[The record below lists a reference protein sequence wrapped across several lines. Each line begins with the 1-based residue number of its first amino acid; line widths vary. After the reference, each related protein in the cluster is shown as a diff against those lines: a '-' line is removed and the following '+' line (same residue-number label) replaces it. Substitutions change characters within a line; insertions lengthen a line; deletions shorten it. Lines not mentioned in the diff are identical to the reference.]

1 MEGTSTLALLG
12 AMCIMEVTASGT
24 RPRALTTERGLRMA
38 GKKNGNMEAARA
50 IFENYVEQEREKIE
64 SRGYYTTNAY
74 DDFAKAARIIN
85 PDITTEE
92 LDKLYFENYNSQ
104 KYRRTARHWWEDSDK
119 AESIVNLMADILAT
133 APTDKFM
140 SRTDILEAAGAKKY
154 KPRWSAAY
162 WEADAL
168 HAFELLEEANVFSK
182 MDIMTC
188 GKVFIH
194 MFMMV

>member
-1 MEGTSTLALLG
+1 MAKKDSSAKR
-12 AMCIMEVTASGT
+12 ARDIFAS
-24 RPRALTTERGLRMA
+24 
-38 GKKNGNMEAARA
+38 
-50 IFENYVEQEREKIE
+50 YVAQEREKLE
-64 SRGYYTTNAY
+64 NRYLDTTNAY
-74 DDFAKAARIIN
+74 DDFAKAAKIVN
-85 PDITTEE
+85 PNLTPDE

-104 KYRRTARHWWEDSDK
+104 KYRRTARNWWESDT
-119 AESIVNLMADILAT
+119 AGIVVDIMRDILDT

-140 SRTDILEAAGAKKY
+140 SRTDILERAGAKKY
-154 KPRWSAAY
+154 RPHWSSAH
-162 WEADAL
+162 WKVNAL

>member
-1 MEGTSTLALLG
+1 MAKKDSSAK
-12 AMCIMEVTASGT
+12 
-24 RPRALTTERGLRMA
+24 RAQE
-38 GKKNGNMEAARA
+38 
-50 IFENYVEQEREKIE
+50 IFDSYVAQEREKLE
-64 SRGYYTTNAY
+64 NRYLRTTNAY
-74 DDFAKAARIIN
+74 NDFAKAATIIN
-85 PDITTEE
+85 PDITMEE

-104 KYRRTARHWWEDSDK
+104 KYRLTARHWWETDTADTV
-119 AESIVNLMADILAT
+119 VNIMADVLAT

-140 SRTDILEAAGAKKY
+140 SRTDILERAGVKKY
-154 KPRWSAAY
+154 KPRWSSAH

-194 MFMMV
+194 MFMMA

>member
-1 MEGTSTLALLG
+1 MAKKDSSAK
-12 AMCIMEVTASGT
+12 
-24 RPRALTTERGLRMA
+24 RARD
-38 GKKNGNMEAARA
+38 
-50 IFENYVEQEREKIE
+50 IFNNYVAQEREKLDR
-64 SRGYYTTNAY
+64 RGYETTNAY
-74 DDFAKAARIIN
+74 DDFAKAARVVN
-85 PDITTEE
+85 HDITTEE
-92 LDKLYFENYNSQ
+92 LDELFSKNYSNN
-104 KYRRTARHWWEDSDK
+104 KYRGTARHWWESDT
-119 AESIVNLMADILAT
+119 ADIVVDIMRDILAT

-140 SRTDILEAAGAKKY
+140 SRTDILERAGVKKY

-162 WEADAL
+162 WEANAL